1 VFAISLSIGR
11 GRAEAAKL
19 ESREKEEEGEWQQQY
34 QCINFFYY
42 SLLFDSASSSSIT
55 KFANKM

>member
-1 VFAISLSIGR
+1 VFAIRLSIGR
-11 GRAEAAKL
+11 RRAEAAKL
-19 ESREKEEEGEWQQQY
+19 ESREEKEGKWQQPY

-42 SLLFDSASSSSIT
+42 SLLMIQLPSSSSIT